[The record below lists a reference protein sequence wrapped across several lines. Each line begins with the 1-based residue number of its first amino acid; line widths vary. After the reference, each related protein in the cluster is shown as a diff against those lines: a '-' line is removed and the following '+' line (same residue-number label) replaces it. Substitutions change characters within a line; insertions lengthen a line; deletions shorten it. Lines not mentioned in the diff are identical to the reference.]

1 MSKETAF
8 FVYLI
13 ERYSEYKGISAPK
26 VLEQWDQYELTDLIY
41 DMYEIYHIERL
52 QNAFDDIDKLVKEKQ
67 SELVYS

>member
-26 VLEQWDQYELTDLIY
+26 ILEQWDRYELTDLIY

-52 QNAFDDIDKLVKEKQ
+52 QNAFDDIDKLIKEKQ
-67 SELVYS
+67 SELAYS